1 MDWKEHYI
9 NILRE
14 NVKEPYND
22 PSTFLEFIDYLD
34 QLENKW
40 WNGDKALREKYAF
53 NFAILKAVSKKH
65 NVIRAKLNAYY
76 AYLVHKGY
84 VSAYRLMRYKYVA
97 GGESLYTWL
106 RLYRSYQ

>member
-14 NVKEPYND
+14 HVKEPYNN
-22 PSTFLEFIDYLD
+22 PNAFLEFIDYLD

-40 WNGDKALREKYAF
+40 WNGDPKLREKYAF
-53 NFAILKAVSKKH
+53 NFAILKAISKKY

-76 AYLVHKGY
+76 AYLVHRGY
-84 VSAYRLMRYKYVA
+84 TSAYRLMKGKYVA

-106 RLYRSYQ
+106 RMYRSYQ